1 MATLVL
7 STVGT
12 ALAGP
17 IGGLLGSLVGQSID
31 QQLLGGGARK
41 GPRLGDLN
49 VQTSSY
55 GTPMPR
61 IYGTMRVA
69 GTIVWGTDLKEDSE
83 LQGDGKSQPETVVY
97 TYSVSFA
104 VALSSRQAVA
114 VKRIWADGKLI
125 RGAAGDLKVATK
137 FRFYPGSEAQAVD
150 PLIGSEEGPGQ
161 SPAYRGL
168 ALAVFEDLQLG
179 PFGNRIPALT
189 FELVAEEEDGVEIG
203 ALLTDASGGAIES
216 DDERIIG
223 GYAAYG
229 EDVGAAVAPLV
240 EAFAVALH
248 DDGDALRSPPDEPP
262 RLPADVELGASAEI
276 GGSAAVERQQAP
288 ASSLPAA
295 LALSYYDPARDYQTG
310 QARASSPAPSRVT
323 RALTLPCVLEAGAA
337 KATAESLLLRAWA
350 LRERLRVRL
359 PLRYADVRP
368 GARFR
373 LPGVAGAWV
382 AEEVEIERF
391 VVAVTLVAAW
401 AHAGGRSADPGRGLP
416 QPDVVALPTRLA
428 LFDLPD
434 PATAQPTLALAA
446 ASPSGGWQ
454 PVAIEILAGGT
465 ASASR
470 TALGEAVLGEALT
483 MLGDGQPFLTDL
495 ANSLDVQLANPD
507 HWLQSR
513 DDEALAMGANL
524 AMVGDEMIQFGQ
536 AEALAPGKFRL
547 SRLLRGRRGSEWA
560 TAGHAAGEDFVLLD
574 ARAVKAIPLPIEL
587 LGSMVTVTAHGPGD
601 TASPPSVT
609 KAVNGEAMKPLSP
622 SHLQAAL
629 AADESLA
636 VGWVQ
641 RSRSAWAWLDEV
653 EASADPAVQGYR
665 LRATGAAT
673 SIERD
678 CAEAQLALTAA
689 EVASLGVG
697 PIEIQVRQI
706 GALGLSRPATLT
718 VNP

>member
-41 GPRLGDLN
+41 GPRLGELT

-55 GTPMPR
+55 GSPMPR

-69 GTIVWGTDLKEDSE
+69 GTIVWTADLKEDSE

-97 TYSVSFA
+97 TYSASFA
-104 VALSSRQAVA
+104 VALSSRRAVA

-137 FRFYPGSEAQAVD
+137 FRFYPGSEAQEVD

-189 FELVAEEEDGVEIG
+189 FELVADDEVGVTIG
-203 ALLTDASGGAIES
+203 ALLADASDGAIQS
-216 DDERIIG
+216 DDERTIG

-229 EDVGAAVAPLV
+229 EDVAAAVAPLV
-240 EAFAVALH
+240 EAFAVELR
-248 DDGDALRSPPDEPP
+248 DDGDALRSPPDETV
-262 RLPADVELGASAEI
+262 RLPAEMDLGASAEI
-276 GGSAAVERQQAP
+276 VGSPAVERQQAP

-310 QARASSPAPSRVT
+310 QARASSPAPSRIM

-359 PLRYADVRP
+359 PLSFAEARP
-368 GARFR
+368 GALFR
-373 LPGVAGAWV
+373 LPGVAGDWV
-382 AEEVEIERF
+382 AEEVEVERF

-401 AHAGGRSADPGRGLP
+401 AHAGSRSADPGRVLP

-434 PATAQPTLALAA
+434 PASAQPTLALAA

-483 MLGDGQPFLTDL
+483 SLGDAEPFLTDL
-495 ANSLDVQLANPD
+495 ANTLDIQLANPD

-524 AMVGDEMIQFGQ
+524 AMIGDEMLQFGQ
-536 AEALAPGKFRL
+536 AEALAAGKFRL

-560 TAGHAAGEDFVLLD
+560 AASHAVGEDFVLLD
-574 ARAVKAIPLPIEL
+574 ARAVKAIPLPSEM
-587 LGSMVTVTAHGPGD
+587 LGSAVTVIAHGPGD
-601 TASPPSVT
+601 AASPPSVT
-609 KAVNGEAMKPLSP
+609 RTANGEAMKPLSP
-622 SHLQAAL
+622 SHLQAGL
-629 AADESLA
+629 AADGSLA
-636 VGWVQ
+636 IAWVQ
-641 RSRSAWAWLDEV
+641 RSRLAWAWLDEV
-653 EASADPAVQGYR
+653 EATTDPGVHGYR
-665 LRATGAAT
+665 LRVAGASAT
-673 SIERD
+673 IERD
-678 CAEAQLALTAA
+678 CGDEQAALTAA
-689 EVASLGVG
+689 EVASLGGG
-697 PIEIQVRQI
+697 PIEIELRQI
-706 GALGLSRPATLT
+706 GALGLSRPATIT
-718 VNP
+718 INP